1 MASCKCLRLN
11 ARSLALLQGRLVTV
25 QLTEKAVL
33 SQQEGARNQKMST
46 LHYDQHL
53 IFLSSH
59 IIIASFL
66 AIEVWGGVRGW
77 GGWHKLVP

>member
-1 MASCKCLRLN
+1 MPG
-11 ARSLALLQGRLVTV
+11 RSLALLQGRLVTV

-33 SQQEGARNQKMST
+33 SQQEGVRNQKMST

-59 IIIASFL
+59 IAIIASFL
-66 AIEVWGGVRGW
+66 AIEVWGEVRGW